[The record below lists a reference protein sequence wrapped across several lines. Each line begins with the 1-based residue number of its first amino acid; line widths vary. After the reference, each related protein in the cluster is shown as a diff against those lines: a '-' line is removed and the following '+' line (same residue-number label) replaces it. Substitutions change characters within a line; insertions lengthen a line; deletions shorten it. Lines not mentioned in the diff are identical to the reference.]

1 MSIYQDLEKLRLK
14 NEYRASTLKGVK
26 NLSRSDLDMIEFYAQ
41 TIDRTG
47 SYYGLMEPRGGVREV
62 LIKYGYL
69 KEEN

>member
-1 MSIYQDLEKLRLK
+1 MSIYKDLEKLRLK
-14 NEYRASTLKGVK
+14 NEYRASTLRGVK
-26 NLSRSDLDMIEFYAQ
+26 NMSRSDLDMIELYAE

-69 KEEN
+69 KEAN

>member
-1 MSIYQDLEKLRLK
+1 MSIYKDLEKLRMK
-14 NEYRASTLKGVK
+14 NEYRASTLRGVK
-26 NLSRSDLDMIEFYAQ
+26 NLSRSDLDMIELYAE